1 MNFTLQDLLAVAFRQ
16 KRFIG
21 IVFGCTFGLIG
32 LALFLQPDL
41 YDAEMK
47 IMVRQSRVD
56 PIVTADPQS
65 PYRTIGALTEQDL
78 SSEAELLK
86 SRDILEGAAVECKLP
101 KPKPNG
107 WAWVPVVNAFA
118 ASSPAKPEYDLVT
131 LSEAVR
137 NLDTGIQASTSKNSN
152 LISVSYP
159 STNPTLAACVL
170 KSISKLYLEKHLA
183 VHSPGHAFEFF
194 KTETDR
200 YKGDLESVETQLAQF
215 GQREFLVTDG
225 IEKEMT
231 VRKLGDFTA
240 ALLDTKTNI
249 AAAQARLHSLEN
261 LAHSTQ
267 QRQTKAVRTSPN
279 AALQGLQTQ
288 LVTLELKRTELK
300 GKFNSDYRPLQDLEK
315 QIQEL
320 KDTIAEVV
328 KVPFVE
334 ETTDANPAND
344 WLNVELVKAWAE
356 LASLQASAP
365 VKQQAVSEYRSMALD
380 IAQKDI
386 RRTDLVRRQKVT
398 EEKYL
403 LYLRKQEEARIEQ
416 ELDRQRIVNVAIAQ
430 DPEIPIL
437 PEPSLMPVK
446 LGLAGV
452 FAFLLSFGGAMGVD
466 YHDRTFRNSTEVAKY
481 LALPVL
487 GSIPLSGDDQAYR
500 DASAL

>member
-1 MNFTLQDLLAVAFRQ
+1 
-16 KRFIG
+16 
-21 IVFGCTFGLIG
+21 
-32 LALFLQPDL
+32 
-41 YDAEMK
+41 
-47 IMVRQSRVD
+47 
-56 PIVTADPQS
+56 
-65 PYRTIGALTEQDL
+65 
-78 SSEAELLK
+78 
-86 SRDILEGAAVECKLP
+86 
-101 KPKPNG
+101 
-107 WAWVPVVNAFA
+107 
-118 ASSPAKPEYDLVT
+118 
-131 LSEAVR
+131 
-137 NLDTGIQASTSKNSN
+137 
-152 LISVSYP
+152 
-159 STNPTLAACVL
+159 
-170 KSISKLYLEKHLA
+170 
-183 VHSPGHAFEFF
+183 
-194 KTETDR
+194 
-200 YKGDLESVETQLAQF
+200 
-215 GQREFLVTDG
+215 
-225 IEKEMT
+225 
-231 VRKLGDFTA
+231 
-240 ALLDTKTNI
+240 
-249 AAAQARLHSLEN
+249 
-261 LAHSTQ
+261 
-267 QRQTKAVRTSPN
+267 
-279 AALQGLQTQ
+279 
-288 LVTLELKRTELK
+288 
-300 GKFNSDYRPLQDLEK
+300 
-315 QIQEL
+315 L

-344 WLNVELVKAWAE
+344 WLNVELVKARAE

-466 YHDRTFRNSTEVAKY
+466 YHDRTFRNGTEVAKY